1 MLAYKEKIAEI
12 VSKLWKG
19 AKTIFSPM
27 VFEQL
32 FKDTIIE
39 IDSKDDLIKIHN
51 KTAKIE
57 CDVGYNDAKG
67 YSVGKVLWAL
77 REVLTGIKQPE
88 MVTSF
93 PSSLYYGIEVIKH
106 TKGAVADIFE
116 YLNK

>member
-19 AKTIFSPM
+19 AKTIFSQI

-67 YSVGKVLWAL
+67 YSVGKALWAL
-77 REVLTGIKQPE
+77 REFLFLSRIIWGNKK
-88 MVTSF
+88 TSRF
-93 PSSLYYGIEVIKH
+93 NHSDNLQI
-106 TKGAVADIFE
+106 D
-116 YLNK
+116 